1 MDLPTSLIEGSIG
14 RGDILLS
21 EFDGIDH
28 RKFFVVM
35 GVSKEKI
42 CGFFFINSKINPAIF
57 NKQEQLNLQ
66 YPLMH
71 KDYEFLKYD
80 SFLCASSVIERNLS
94 DISEG
99 IKSGTTSIIGKM
111 KEDHVTDVV
120 AMVRASKVISERHK
134 RMYFYES
141 QRTYAPSSTAKKK
154 CQSKPK
160 K

>member
-1 MDLPTSLIEGSIG
+1 MDIPVSLIESRIG

-28 RKFFVVM
+28 QKFFVVM
-35 GVSKEKI
+35 GVSEEKV

-71 KDYEFLKYD
+71 RDYEFLKYD
-80 SFLCASSVIERNLS
+80 SFLCASSVIERKLT

-99 IKSGTTSIIGKM
+99 IKNGTTSIIGKM
-111 KEDHVTDVV
+111 KEEHVTDVV
-120 AMVRASKVISERHK
+120 EMVRTSKVISERHK
-134 RMYFYES
+134 RMFFS
-141 QRTYAPSSTAKKK
+141 H
-154 CQSKPK
+154 
-160 K
+160 